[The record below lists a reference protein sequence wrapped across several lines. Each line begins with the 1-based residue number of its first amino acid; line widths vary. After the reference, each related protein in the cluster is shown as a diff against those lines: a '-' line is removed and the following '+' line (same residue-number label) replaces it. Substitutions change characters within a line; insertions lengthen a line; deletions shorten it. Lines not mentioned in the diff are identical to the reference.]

1 MGEQARRPRRRRTG
15 PGRPHARRCHR
26 CQTGPSSNGSPPT
39 CRGCGHAPTTSNK
52 DRKRLLRTLIADI
65 TLLPEPDRA
74 KARIGIR
81 WHTGATDDIT
91 VTRVVH
97 PGTAKRSPS
106 PAVAMVTRLGP
117 TTPTAEL
124 ADLLNAAGHTTGT
137 GAPFDGKAVQWIR
150 HAYHIP
156 APNPYADG
164 EISVAEAAHRLGCST
179 GVKTRVVPLTEKTI
193 DHLHV
198 YLDEFHPNTAKLP
211 ATRPVFYSP
220 HHGRP
225 AELSADTVSAV
236 LKQAA
241 AVRAQSMPL
250 DPAEHPLPHAAQNEG
265 HGPLPARHPTA
276 DHHETSRPRKR
287 LDNRP
292 PSNAFSTIDMMRAAV
307 DARHPNTP
315 AHPADTQPSPKT
327 HCKPSTACDEP
338 LNR

>member
-1 MGEQARRPRRRRTG
+1 MGSQTRRPRPR
-15 PGRPHARRCHR
+15 PNKHSQPHARRCHR
-26 CQTGPSSNGSPPT
+26 CQAGPSSDSWPPT
-39 CRGCGHAPTTSNK
+39 CPALWQEPTTSNK

-156 APNPYADG
+156 APNPYTDG
-164 EISVAEAAHRLGCST
+164 EISVAEAAAPARLQHRRRLRLDQDRQ
-179 GVKTRVVPLTEKTI
+179 TRRPPR
-193 DHLHV
+193 HRQ
-198 YLDEFHPNTAKLP
+198 P
-211 ATRPVFYSP
+211 AV
-220 HHGRP
+220 H
-225 AELSADTVSAV
+225 
-236 LKQAA
+236 
-241 AVRAQSMPL
+241 PL
-250 DPAEHPLPHAAQNEG
+250 D
-265 HGPLPARHPTA
+265 
-276 DHHETSRPRKR
+276 
-287 LDNRP
+287 
-292 PSNAFSTIDMMRAAV
+292 
-307 DARHPNTP
+307 
-315 AHPADTQPSPKT
+315 
-327 HCKPSTACDEP
+327 
-338 LNR
+338 